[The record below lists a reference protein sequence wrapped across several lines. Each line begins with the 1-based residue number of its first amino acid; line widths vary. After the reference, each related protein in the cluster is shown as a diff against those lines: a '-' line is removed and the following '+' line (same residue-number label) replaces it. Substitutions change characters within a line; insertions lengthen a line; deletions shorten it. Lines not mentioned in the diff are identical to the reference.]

1 LTVWFGEKVA
11 VGNSVLQNAV
21 EEEEEEEEWE
31 KINVMIKKKISKLRR
46 KGWLRI
52 GFGYINEDEIKSE
65 R

>member
-1 LTVWFGEKVA
+1 

-21 EEEEEEEEWE
+21 EEEEEEEEEEEWE

>member
-1 LTVWFGEKVA
+1 MFSIDGLV
-11 VGNSVLQNAV
+11 SVLQNAV
-21 EEEEEEEEWE
+21 EEEEEEEEEWE
-31 KINVMIKKKISKLRR
+31 KINVMIKKKISKLLRR